1 MDNIR
6 VIDCLVIL
14 IMFIAIYFGKKFL
27 QNKSDVKNKKLFYSF
42 LIIYFIFSSYVRV
55 RFSIINTFIL
65 LPASAYFTIKSIY
78 LLLKKQ
84 PFSAYLGKGFI
95 CICLFVIGVLI
106 SPLEKVGTNSINTS
120 DKQTT
125 TVTKIKQSYES
136 QKISEITGMS
146 PAAANNLE
154 KLFNECEIEN
164 PSIKH
169 DEMLDEY
176 KDNPETKG
184 YRIKENNLSNIILY
198 ITGNEVTAIRY
209 ADFDMYANN
218 KLNYKTSDF
227 YMKSSEMTK
236 YQLFCQDTMKQLLV
250 SPATADFAGF
260 SDWKYYKTPKEII
273 VSSFVDSQNQFGAI
287 IRTNFKFTFSPDGK
301 TVTDVIIN
309 GQHFNL

>member
-1 MDNIR
+1 
-6 VIDCLVIL
+6 
-14 IMFIAIYFGKKFL
+14 
-27 QNKSDVKNKKLFYSF
+27 
-42 LIIYFIFSSYVRV
+42 
-55 RFSIINTFIL
+55 
-65 LPASAYFTIKSIY
+65 
-78 LLLKKQ
+78 
-84 PFSAYLGKGFI
+84 
-95 CICLFVIGVLI
+95 
-106 SPLEKVGTNSINTS
+106 
-120 DKQTT
+120 
-125 TVTKIKQSYES
+125 
-136 QKISEITGMS
+136 
-146 PAAANNLE
+146 
-154 KLFNECEIEN
+154 
-164 PSIKH
+164 
-169 DEMLDEY
+169 MLDEY